1 MSFASEPSSTS
12 GVLQHTAPR
21 PAVFIPSHPS
31 DEELAFNW
39 TLSERDIDFI
49 LTNHRG
55 PENLC
60 RFAIQLCVLRQHG
73 RFLANY
79 TYVSPAILGYLCR
92 QLDLIPLVSLSAPGR
107 SSTETDYQRAITTYL
122 GWRTFDAAAHTEL
135 REWIVDQVAEHLY
148 VEDLVEKA
156 SARLRTHR
164 IILPGRA
171 AFERTVNAAHAA
183 AEHQIFERLAQ
194 SLSDE
199 TKQAIDGLLNTGQEL
214 DQLADATESPVSD
227 TGPGGTTD
235 FFRFAQY
242 PPEAKAKHIVTYL
255 EWAAELRALELE
267 PLDHAGVAPAL
278 LERLSMAVRT
288 YDAQQ
293 LKAFDAPKRYALA
306 AAFLYDTRKR
316 LLDYLVEMHAQFMT
330 EMQRE
335 ARNTWE
341 KEHRQVRKRLHQG
354 VTSLRE
360 LAEMVLALRTS
371 LEAPLSTL
379 LDHIDPKRIEGAV
392 EDCVKFE
399 RLERHGL
406 LDKLH
411 GKYAN
416 FRRYFRSFVE
426 LPFAAESGSEP
437 MLDNLALL
445 RQLNRGELKT
455 LPPDADTSFVP
466 VGWRGSLQSS
476 EPRRRRTWEISLAL
490 GLKEALRSGDVFLPA
505 SRQHVSFWK
514 LGYDEPA
521 WQELRESAFA
531 TLGLPRDGTVAVQ
544 ALVQEF
550 HETAAKTDQGLASNP
565 FARFE
570 GGRLRLRRDPRQRE
584 PEGTA
589 ALRQLVRHDLSR
601 VRIEHLLM
609 EVDALCGFSQHL
621 TPPLAEALTWD
632 DDDTILLTPERHY
645 SALMAVLVAHGTNLG
660 IAAMADSTEDLTVR
674 MLQHVSRTCVRDET
688 IRRANA
694 AIVNYH
700 RALDVSRYWGEGQVA
715 SSDGQRFGV
724 RGSSLLAAFYPRYF
738 GYYDRAVSVYT
749 HLSDQYSVFNTQ
761 VISCAEREALFVLD
775 GLLDNDTKLPI
786 RTHIVD
792 TAGCTDQV
800 FGLCYLLGFTFMPR
814 LKNLANRRLFK
825 PAGSPEEG
833 LFGSH
838 FYPHLDALFSATVD
852 LNLIAEQWEGLVRVA
867 ASLKNRLVSAHVI
880 ARRLASSASSNRLA
894 KALLHLGQLVRT
906 VYLLRYF
913 HDPAIRQQV
922 RTQLNRGEA
931 RQDLAQR
938 LFFADQGMFRSGDYY
953 QMMNRASCLS
963 LLSNAVLVY
972 NTLRIGRVLERAK
985 AQGTEFSPEAIAHV
999 SPLARRHV
1007 IVNGTYDFSSSQH
1020 RHAAEKL
1027 CV

>member
-73 RFLANY
+73 RFLAHY
-79 TYVSPAILGYLCR
+79 TDVSPAILGYLCR

-135 REWIVDQVAEHLY
+135 REWIVDQVAEYLY

-199 TKQAIDGLLNTGQEL
+199 TKQAIDGLLSTGQEL
-214 DQLADATESPVSD
+214 DRLAEATESPAPD
-227 TGPGGTTD
+227 TSPGGTTD

-255 EWAAELRALELE
+255 EWAAELHALELE
-267 PLDHAGVAPAL
+267 PLDHVGVAPAL
-278 LERLSMAVRT
+278 LDRLSMAVRT

-293 LKAFDAPKRYALA
+293 LKAFDPPKRYALA

-360 LAEMVLALRTS
+360 LAEMILALRTS
-371 LEAPLSTL
+371 PEAPLSTL

-416 FRRYFRSFVE
+416 FRRYFRAFVD
-426 LPFAAESGSEP
+426 LPFAAESGSES

-445 RQLNRGELKT
+445 RQLNRGELKA

-466 VGWRGSLQSS
+466 VAWRGSLQSS

-505 SRQHVSFWK
+505 SRRHVSFWK

-521 WQELRESAFA
+521 WQELRASAFD

-550 HETAAKTDQGLASNP
+550 HETAAKTEQGLASNP
-565 FARFE
+565 FARIE
-570 GGRLRLRRDPRQRE
+570 GGRLR
-584 PEGTA
+584 
-589 ALRQLVRHDLSR
+589 
-601 VRIEHLLM
+601 
-609 EVDALCGFSQHL
+609 
-621 TPPLAEALTWD
+621 
-632 DDDTILLTPERHY
+632 
-645 SALMAVLVAHGTNLG
+645 
-660 IAAMADSTEDLTVR
+660 
-674 MLQHVSRTCVRDET
+674 
-688 IRRANA
+688 
-694 AIVNYH
+694 
-700 RALDVSRYWGEGQVA
+700 
-715 SSDGQRFGV
+715 
-724 RGSSLLAAFYPRYF
+724 
-738 GYYDRAVSVYT
+738 
-749 HLSDQYSVFNTQ
+749 
-761 VISCAEREALFVLD
+761 
-775 GLLDNDTKLPI
+775 
-786 RTHIVD
+786 
-792 TAGCTDQV
+792 
-800 FGLCYLLGFTFMPR
+800 
-814 LKNLANRRLFK
+814 
-825 PAGSPEEG
+825 
-833 LFGSH
+833 
-838 FYPHLDALFSATVD
+838 
-852 LNLIAEQWEGLVRVA
+852 
-867 ASLKNRLVSAHVI
+867 
-880 ARRLASSASSNRLA
+880 
-894 KALLHLGQLVRT
+894 
-906 VYLLRYF
+906 
-913 HDPAIRQQV
+913 
-922 RTQLNRGEA
+922 
-931 RQDLAQR
+931 
-938 LFFADQGMFRSGDYY
+938 
-953 QMMNRASCLS
+953 
-963 LLSNAVLVY
+963 
-972 NTLRIGRVLERAK
+972 
-985 AQGTEFSPEAIAHV
+985 
-999 SPLARRHV
+999 
-1007 IVNGTYDFSSSQH
+1007 
-1020 RHAAEKL
+1020 
-1027 CV
+1027 